1 MIIVKIFKTK
11 KEKKKTE
18 PNFQNQINE
27 LLEFWSHERKQQRM
41 HIPVT
46 VKAPFDIQ
54 NGFDNEI
61 EATIA
66 LLLFFMVSLIWAKIK
81 ENS

>member
-1 MIIVKIFKTK
+1 
-11 KEKKKTE
+11 
-18 PNFQNQINE
+18 
-27 LLEFWSHERKQQRM
+27 M

-66 LLLFFMVSLIWAKIK
+66 LLLFFMVSLI
-81 ENS
+81 